1 MSSYDVEYQR
11 GLNDALTGRAPS
23 PPPAPAPAPIREVNK
38 IGHDKGTQ
46 GDKSTK

>member
-1 MSSYDVEYQR
+1 MSYDSEYQR

-23 PPPAPAPAPIREVNK
+23 PPPAAPAPIKEVYK

>member
-1 MSSYDVEYQR
+1 MSFDSEYQR

-23 PPPAPAPAPIREVNK
+23 PPPPSAPASIKEVYK
-38 IGHDKGTQ
+38 IGHEKGTQ